1 MDGGLILLSGIT
13 IASSLAR
20 HLAVTLWAVRALFGY
35 CSCIELQNNMRLLP
49 VRCLDSYSGKVPTAM
64 VTNCFRPELGTPM
77 YIYYVHGI
85 FLTVFSRSHK
95 NQYIRTFD

>member
-49 VRCLDSYSGKVPTAM
+49 VRCLDSYSGKVGDGHKLLQTRAR
-64 VTNCFRPELGTPM
+64 NA
-77 YIYYVHGI
+77 YVHLLRTWNFPNS
-85 FLTVFSRSHK
+85 FLWIS
-95 NQYIRTFD
+95 